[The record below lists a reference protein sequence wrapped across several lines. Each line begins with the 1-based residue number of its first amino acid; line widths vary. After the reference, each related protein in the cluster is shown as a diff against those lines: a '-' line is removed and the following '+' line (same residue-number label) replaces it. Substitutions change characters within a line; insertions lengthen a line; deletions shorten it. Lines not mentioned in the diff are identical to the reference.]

1 MKLTIFNKTKYLE
14 SIKKLKARNAPS
26 YIIEA
31 YNEGYTNVVNE
42 YYNIKLQKLRTKKL
56 KSNVN
61 ESKNYLDIAK
71 NIKLSFVQ
79 ESIKKSDIDFL
90 KAFFQMTN
98 LDIVTGKKLPPNAS
112 KLLKQDVIRDL
123 GLKDLYKKLR

>member
-14 SIKKLKARNAPS
+14 SIKKLKARNAPG

-56 KSNVN
+56 KNNVN